1 MGAYEGQSGAIIG
14 ILKSMRD
21 TFKSNLAA
29 AKAGEKAAAEAHEK
43 FSKAKTSEFDNMKE
57 IYDEKESTL
66 SQNDDMLSAKRTE
79 KEEAQTSRAND
90 EEFLGKL
97 KALCEAK
104 TKDYEDRRMIRTN
117 EDTAIAQAI
126 SILNSDQS
134 FDVFGGTEAAT
145 TGETGL
151 VQKRSTPM
159 GFIQLSRRVR
169 KVSVREMLQK
179 RLAKAAQKDR
189 SLRLARIA
197 AMLEAG
203 NPLKKV
209 EDEVN
214 GMIESI
220 AKEEQADLEQKQW
233 CDSER
238 TSNDEQKGDK
248 QTSINTLNGKATEL
262 TDSIENEETGLKH
275 LLAEEEATLAQNQK
289 DQAEEIEDRAAE
301 NGAYQKNSRNLDKAE
316 AILEKATKV
325 LQKFYDWLHAKQGP
339 HHYEEKTGK
348 DSGGANLKRIAG
360 ASVSELEEACSAD
373 PACVGFNSGGWLK
386 SALEPEEKWYESPGD
401 LYVKVYDAESPVLLQ
416 RKEDPAPP
424 ETWEAEAGEGGAYKG
439 QTEKG
444 SSAVSMLEFIL
455 EETKAEHKATHD
467 SEASAQAAFE
477 DTMTDLKS
485 QEGAS
490 MDTIADLKEQ
500 LAEKEKSLSETNVDL
515 TKTLKEHKAIEKYLL
530 KIKPGCDFITTNIEM
545 RREMRA
551 GETESLHSAINTL
564 KETPVYKKLEA
575 ESEKGEAEEAKE

>member
-1 MGAYEGQSGAIIG
+1 
-14 ILKSMRD
+14 
-21 TFKSNLAA
+21 
-29 AKAGEKAAAEAHEK
+29 
-43 FSKAKTSEFDNMKE
+43 
-57 IYDEKESTL
+57 
-66 SQNDDMLSAKRTE
+66 
-79 KEEAQTSRAND
+79 
-90 EEFLGKL
+90 
-97 KALCEAK
+97 
-104 TKDYEDRRMIRTN
+104 MIRTN

-151 VQKRSTPM
+151 VQRRSTPM
-159 GFIQLSRRVR
+159 GFIQLSRRVHR
-169 KVSVREMLQK
+169 VSARELLQK
-179 RLAKAAQKDR
+179 RLAKAAQKER

-214 GMIESI
+214 GMIEII
-220 AKEEQADLEQKQW
+220 AKEEQADLEQKDW

-248 QTSINTLNGKATEL
+248 ETSINTLNGKATEL

-275 LLAEEEATLAQNQK
+275 MLAEEEATLAQNQK

-301 NGAYQKNSRNLDKAE
+301 NGAYQKNSANLAKAE
-316 AILEKATKV
+316 VILEKATKV
-325 LQKFYDWLHAKQGP
+325 LKKFYDWLHAKQGP

-348 DSGGANLKRIAG
+348 DSGGANIKRIAG
-360 ASVSELEEACSAD
+360 ASVTDLEEACSAD

-424 ETWEAEAGEGGAYKG
+424 ETWEAEGDEGGAYKG

-444 SSAVSMLEFIL
+444 SSAVNMLEFITQ
-455 EETKAEHKATHD
+455 ETKAEHKAAHD
-467 SEASAQAAFE
+467 SEAAAQAAFE

-485 QEGAS
+485 QEGSS

-500 LAEKEKSLSETNVDL
+500 LAEKEKQLAETNVDL
-515 TKTLKEHKAIEKYLL
+515 AKTLKEHKAIEKYLL

-551 GETESLHSAINTL
+551 GETEALHSAINTL